1 MIGESVRRLEDGPL
15 LTGRARFV
23 ADISFPNE
31 AHLRVIRSEVAC
43 GEIAAIDVSEAL
55 QADGVVGVW
64 TGEDLAAVPP
74 IDFRQIGYD
83 ELLPHRQPVLAQGS
97 VRYVGEPVAIVVAED
112 AYAAE
117 DIAELVIVDIEPLD
131 FEPVEAMVLESEYGS
146 VDRAFSEAH
155 HVLELVL
162 TVGRHSGIPMETR
175 GLLARPDPQT
185 GRLELHGASKV
196 PHYTC
201 AAISAMLHLEPH
213 TVVGRECAVGGGFGI
228 RGELYPED
236 VLVAWAALRLGR
248 PVKWIEDRREHLIA
262 ANHSRDQ
269 RHRVRAAVD
278 HDGLITAVDDEFWY
292 DQGAYVR
299 THGAT
304 VPSLTA
310 AMLPGPYA
318 FGSYRS
324 RGHICLSNKTPAG
337 TYRAPGRFEATFVCE
352 RVVEAA
358 ARAVGRDPVSVRRR
372 NLIPPDAMPFDRQ
385 LSVLGTSVV
394 LDSGDYPRILERLV
408 NHIEF
413 ERLEQELARRR
424 MEGELVGLGIG
435 MFVEKSGL
443 GPFDDVRISI
453 SEDGSAEVVTG
464 AASVGQ
470 GVETV
475 VAQICAD
482 DLDMDYRNIDVVH
495 GQTDRIARGMGA
507 FASRVTVMTGS
518 ATRLA
523 TDAIKA
529 AARDL
534 AAGLLEA
541 NAEDLEYGAG
551 SIAVRGQPDKAL
563 TLAEIASANGGALRA
578 EGTFTTDHMTYP
590 YGAHAVVV
598 NVDPPTGAVKIERY
612 VVAYDVGRAV
622 NPMLIEGQIQGG
634 AAQGIGGALL
644 EEFLYDGMGQPLV
657 TSFMDYL
664 MPTASETPA
673 VETLLSEDAP
683 SPLNPL
689 GVKGAGEGGTNACG
703 AALATAVEQA
713 IGQPGAVT
721 DLPITPS
728 MIKAMM
734 SAP

>member
-1 MIGESVRRLEDGPL
+1 M
-15 LTGRARFV
+15 
-23 ADISFPNE
+23 ADLSFPGQ
-31 AHLRVIRSEVAC
+31 AYLRVVRSEVAN
-43 GEIAAIDVSEAL
+43 GEIVDIDLSEAL
-55 QADGVVGVW
+55 KADGVIGVW
-64 TGEDLAAVPP
+64 TGEDVATVPP

-83 ELLPHRQPVLAQGS
+83 ELLPFRQPVLARGS

-112 AYAAE
+112 SYVAE
-117 DIAELVIVDIEPLD
+117 DIAELVVADIEPHD
-131 FEPVEAMVLESEYGS
+131 FEAVEAMVLRSEYGS
-146 VDRAFSEAH
+146 VDEAFATAH
-155 HVLELVL
+155 HVLELEL
-162 TVGRHSGIPMETR
+162 AVGRHTGIPMETR
-175 GLLARPDPQT
+175 GLLARPDPAT

-201 AAISAMLHLEPH
+201 AAIASMLKLEPH
-213 TVVGRECAVGGGFGI
+213 AVVGRECAVGGGFGI

-236 VLVAWAALRLGR
+236 VLVAWSALRLGR
-248 PVKWIEDRREHLIA
+248 PVKWIEDRREHLMA

-269 RHRVRAAVD
+269 RHRVRVAVD
-278 HDGLITAVDDEFWY
+278 RKGVITAVDDEFWY

-318 FGSYRS
+318 IGSYRS
-324 RGHICLSNKTPAG
+324 RGHIVLSAKTPAG

-352 RVVEAA
+352 RIIEAA
-358 ARAVGRDPVSVRRR
+358 AQAVGLDQVTIRRR
-372 NLIPPDAMPFDRQ
+372 NLIQPESMPHDRQ

-394 LDSGDYPRILERLV
+394 LDSGDYPRILQRLLDHLDFEGLER
-408 NHIEF
+408 
-413 ERLEQELARRR
+413 RLSQRRLD
-424 MEGELVGLGIG
+424 GELVGLGIA

-443 GPFDDVRISI
+443 GPFDDVEITLRH
-453 SEDGSAEVVTG
+453 DGSVEVVTG

-470 GVETV
+470 GVDTV
-475 VAQICAD
+475 VAQVCAD
-482 DLDMDYRNIDVVH
+482 ALDLDYRDIEVVH
-495 GQTDRIARGMGA
+495 GQTDRISRGMGA

-518 ATRLA
+518 ATH
-523 TDAIKA
+523 
-529 AARDL
+529 L
-534 AAGLLEA
+534 AADSLKDVARNIAAEMMEA
-541 NAEDLEYGAG
+541 RPGDLEFRAG
-551 SIAVRGQPDKAL
+551 GIGVRGQPDRFLA
-563 TLAEIASANGGALRA
+563 LAEIAGANGGELTA
-578 EGTFTTDHMTYP
+578 EASFTSEHMTYP

-598 NVDPPTGAVKIERY
+598 AVDADTGEVEIERY

-622 NPMLIEGQIQGG
+622 NPMLVQGQIQGG

-644 EEFLYDGMGQPLV
+644 EEFLYDSAGQPLV

-673 VETLLSEDAP
+673 VEILLSEDAP

-713 IGQPGAVT
+713 IGRPGAVT
-721 DLPITPS
+721 ELPITPEAVKA
-728 MIKAMM
+728 MIK
-734 SAP
+734 